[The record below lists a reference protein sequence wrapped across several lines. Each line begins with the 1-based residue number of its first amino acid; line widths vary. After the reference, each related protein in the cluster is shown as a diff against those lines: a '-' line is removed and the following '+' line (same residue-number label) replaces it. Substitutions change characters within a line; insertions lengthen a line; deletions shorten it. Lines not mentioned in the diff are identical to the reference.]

1 VSRLDAPAG
10 DRHASPLVPAGGPSI
25 DPARLVF
32 VGGLHRSGTTLFADL
47 LAGHPDVSGLS
58 DTGVWEDEGQHL
70 QDVYPAADRFG
81 GPGRF
86 AFAPAAHLTEDSDL
100 VSERSRE
107 RLLSAWAPYWDTSR
121 RLLVE
126 KSPPNL
132 IRFRFL
138 QALFPGARLV
148 AVIRHPVPVTYA
160 THRFYRKLHRR
171 PQRPTIQRLLDHWAT
186 AHEIF
191 RRDLSSLDDV
201 IVVRYEELTDRPMD
215 VLARVADDLGLEPDF
230 ARSAEAVERSRSER
244 YFDAWRRYLSRPV
257 VGPMRRRRASALDE
271 RVRAWGYEL
280 LEDGP
285 TEDPA

>member
-1 VSRLDAPAG
+1 
-10 DRHASPLVPAGGPSI
+10 
-25 DPARLVF
+25 
-32 VGGLHRSGTTLFADL
+32 
-47 LAGHPDVSGLS
+47 VSGLS
-58 DTGVWEDEGQHL
+58 ETGVWEDEGQHL

-86 AFAPAAHLTEDSDL
+86 AFAEAAHLSEDSPL
-100 VSERSRE
+100 VSERNRE

-138 QALFPGARLV
+138 QALFPGARFV

-171 PQRPTIQRLLDHWAT
+171 PQRPTIDRLLEHWVT

-191 RRDLSSLDDV
+191 RRDLGSLDRV
-201 IVVRYEELTDRPMD
+201 IVVRYEELTDRPAD
-215 VLARVADDLGLEPDF
+215 VLARVGDELGLDPRFPEP
-230 ARSAEAVERSRSER
+230 AEAVERNRSER
-244 YFDAWRRYLSRPV
+244 YFAAWHRYLSQPV
-257 VGPMRRRRASALDE
+257 MGSARRRRAGALDD
-271 RVRAWGYEL
+271 RVRPWGYEL
-280 LEDGP
+280 LDDRP
-285 TEDPA
+285 TEAEA

>member
-1 VSRLDAPAG
+1 MSRLHAPT
-10 DRHASPLVPAGGPSI
+10 DRETTSLAPEERSI

-32 VGGLHRSGTTLFADL
+32 VGGLHRSGTTLLADL
-47 LAGHPDVSGLS
+47 LADHPDVSGLS
-58 DTGVWEDEGQHL
+58 ETGVWEDEGQHL

-86 AFAPAAHLTEDSDL
+86 AFAEAAHLSEDSPL
-100 VSERSRE
+100 VSERNRE
-107 RLLSAWAPYWDTSR
+107 RLLSAWAPHWDTSR

-138 QALFPGARLV
+138 QALFPGARFV

-171 PQRPTIQRLLDHWAT
+171 PQRPTIDRLLEHWVT

-191 RRDLSSLDDV
+191 RRDLGSLDRV
-201 IVVRYEELTDRPMD
+201 IVVRYEELTDRPAD
-215 VLARVADDLGLEPDF
+215 VLARVGDELGLDPRFPEP
-230 ARSAEAVERSRSER
+230 AEAVERNRSER
-244 YFDAWRRYLSRPV
+244 YFAAWHRYLSQPV
-257 VGPMRRRRASALDE
+257 MGSARRRRAGALDD
-271 RVRAWGYEL
+271 RVRPWGYEL
-280 LEDGP
+280 LD
-285 TEDPA
+285 DRPAEAEA

>member
-1 VSRLDAPAG
+1 VSRLHAPT
-10 DRHASPLVPAGGPSI
+10 DRETTSLAPEEPSI

-32 VGGLHRSGTTLFADL
+32 VGGLHRSGTTLLADL
-47 LAGHPDVSGLS
+47 LADHPDVSGLS
-58 DTGVWEDEGQHL
+58 ETGVWEDEGQHL

-86 AFAPAAHLTEDSDL
+86 AFAEAAHLSEDSPL
-100 VSERSRE
+100 VSERNRE
-107 RLLSAWAPYWDTSR
+107 RLLSAWAPHWDTSR

-138 QALFPGARLV
+138 QALFPGARFV

-171 PQRPTIQRLLDHWAT
+171 PQRPTIDRLLEHWVT

-191 RRDLSSLDDV
+191 RRDLGSLDRV
-201 IVVRYEELTDRPMD
+201 IVVRYEELTDRPAD
-215 VLARVADDLGLEPDF
+215 VLARVGDELGLDPRFPEP
-230 ARSAEAVERSRSER
+230 AEAVERNRSER
-244 YFDAWRRYLSRPV
+244 YFAAWHRYLSQPV
-257 VGPMRRRRASALDE
+257 MGSARRRRAGALDD
-271 RVRAWGYEL
+271 RVRPWGYEL
-280 LEDGP
+280 LD
-285 TEDPA
+285 DRPAEAEA

>member
-1 VSRLDAPAG
+1 VSRLHAPT
-10 DRHASPLVPAGGPSI
+10 DRETTSLAPEERSI

-32 VGGLHRSGTTLFADL
+32 VGGLHRSGTTLLADL
-47 LAGHPDVSGLS
+47 LAEHPDVSGLS
-58 DTGVWEDEGQHL
+58 ETGVWEDEGQHL

-86 AFAPAAHLTEDSDL
+86 AFAEAAHLSEDSPL
-100 VSERSRE
+100 VSERNRE

-138 QALFPGARLV
+138 QALFPGARFV

-171 PQRPTIQRLLDHWAT
+171 PQRPTIDRLLEHWVT

-191 RRDLSSLDDV
+191 RRDLGSLDRV
-201 IVVRYEELTDRPMD
+201 IVVRYEELTDRPAD
-215 VLARVADDLGLEPDF
+215 VLARVGDELGLDPWFPEP
-230 ARSAEAVERSRSER
+230 AEAVERNRSER
-244 YFDAWRRYLSRPV
+244 YFAAWHRYLSQPV
-257 VGPMRRRRASALDE
+257 MGSARRRRAGALDD
-271 RVRAWGYEL
+271 RVRPWGYEL
-280 LEDGP
+280 LDDRP
-285 TEDPA
+285 TEAEA